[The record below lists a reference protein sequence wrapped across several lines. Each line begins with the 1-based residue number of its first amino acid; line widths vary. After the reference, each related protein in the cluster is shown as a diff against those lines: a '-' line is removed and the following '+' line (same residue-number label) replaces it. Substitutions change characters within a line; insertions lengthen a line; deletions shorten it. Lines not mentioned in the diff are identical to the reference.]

1 MNGSGKSEQGLGRA
15 FALAVILPVLLAGCA
30 MDPEPPVGDPPPA
43 RSAATSSYAGTVVV
57 HSGDT
62 LSGIA
67 LSRGVRVAEIVRL
80 NGLRDRDMIYAG
92 QVLRIPERNVRR
104 TAVRAASVYR
114 PSPRPAYGSYTPVS
128 YAPVSYSPVE
138 ARAAPD
144 TRSALLERA
153 QDVIDRFSGGS
164 ASPQTAPTTPQATLD
179 DLDSARF
186 VWPVMGRI
194 IMPFGPAPSGERND
208 GINIATAM
216 RTPIHAAAAGTVTYA
231 GNELKGYGNL
241 VLIRHDDGYVTA
253 YAHADSLVVT
263 RGDRVARGQVIGY
276 SGESGDVSEPQLH
289 FEIRHGVTP
298 IDPKPL
304 LMARAS

>member
-1 MNGSGKSEQGLGRA
+1 MNGSGNTERKIGRA
-15 FALAVILPVLLAGCA
+15 IALAVILPAMLAGCA

-43 RSAATSSYAGTVVV
+43 RHAAMSSAAGTVVV

-67 LSRGVRVAEIVRL
+67 LSRGVSVAEIVRL
-80 NGLRDRDMIYAG
+80 NGLRDRDRIYAG
-92 QVLRIPERNVRR
+92 QVLRIPARERQTSGVR
-104 TAVRAASVYR
+104 TASLYR
-114 PSPRPAYGSYTPVS
+114 PSPRPAYGSYTR
-128 YAPVSYSPVE
+128 ASYSPSAPVE
-138 ARAAPD
+138 TRAVPEPR
-144 TRSALLERA
+144 TALLERA
-153 QDVIDRFSGGS
+153 QDVIDRLSGGS
-164 ASPQTAPTTPQATLD
+164 ASPQALPATPQATLD